1 MLTLEKLAVYR
12 AFEGDIDGWARSLRP
27 EGTSNMTDDDWS
39 VIEELRQGLF
49 LVATGRASTAF
60 SAALTERLFAVTAD
74 DPTRQ
79 ALRELA
85 TNDRNA
91 V

>member
-12 AFEGDIDGWARSLRP
+12 AFEGDIDGWARSSRQ
-27 EGTSNMTDDDWS
+27 EGSSTISDEDWS

-60 SAALTERLFAVTAD
+60 SASLNERLLAVTAD
-74 DPTRQ
+74 EATRR
-79 ALRELA
+79 ALRELVA
-85 TNDRNA
+85 NEGNA